1 MSLISSTKKQIK
13 KIQRQAERQLL
24 VANAKSKTR
33 KNFKKPILL
42 GATNSAGQAN
52 SWAMALRKA
61 GRSAESLQIV
71 SGDNGSWFNADRTIL
86 RSEWKPLEFR
96 KRLFQEITSQN
107 SGVLLESLRPIFA
120 LNQPSLFT
128 AQEGLNDLIDLWRAG
143 LKVAVV
149 FHGSD
154 IRDQLHQAKME
165 EFSPYRN
172 PIDPAKFEA
181 VRVRADQTR
190 LIARKLNRHR
200 IKHFVTTPDLLHE
213 LPDAT
218 WLPAVIDIAKFQTTT
233 EIKSSPGPL
242 KVLFLPSNGWLKSE
256 NLVTPVLEK
265 LANEGVIKLIAAGPV
280 SNAQMPALVESADLV
295 IDRFD
300 GVVGVASIEAMAA
313 KRLVIANVA
322 PWIYNRAEVT
332 PPVIH
337 ATPATLEEKLRK
349 ISESNFNHQQI
360 TRAGFEYVNKWHD
373 GKESATRLN
382 HWL

>member
-1 MSLISSTKKQIK
+1 VKIKKQLRNL
-13 KIQRQAERQLL
+13 QRQAERQILI
-24 VANAKSKTR
+24 ASAKTKTR
-33 KNFKKPILL
+33 GNYKKPVLI

-52 SWAMALRKA
+52 SWAHALRNT
-61 GRSAESLQIV
+61 GRGAQSLQIV
-71 SGDNGSWFNADRTIL
+71 KDQTNTWFHADRTIQ
-86 RSEWKPLEFR
+86 RDQWKKLEFR
-96 KRLFQEITSQN
+96 KQLFKEITSSN
-107 SGVLLESLRPIFA
+107 TSVLLESLRPLFA

-154 IRDQLHQAKME
+154 IRDQLHHAKMD

-172 PIDPAKFEA
+172 PVDPVKFEA

-200 IKHFVTTPDLLHE
+200 IKQFITTPDLLHE

-218 WLPAVIDIAKFQTTT
+218 WLPAVIDIAKFETTT
-233 EIKSSPGPL
+233 AIKSSSGPL

-256 NLVTPVLEK
+256 HLVTPILEK
-265 LANEGVIKLIAAGPV
+265 LAKEGVIELVAKGPV
-280 SNAQMPALVESADLV
+280 SNAQMPTLIESADLV

-337 ATPATLEEKLRK
+337 ATPATLEEKLRE
-349 ISESNFNHQQI
+349 IAENNFNHQEL
-360 TRAGFEYVNKWHD
+360 TEAGFQYVGKWHD
-373 GKESATRLN
+373 GRESAIRLN

>member
-154 IRDQLHQAKME
+154 IRDQLHHAKMD

-172 PIDPAKFEA
+172 PVDPSKFEA
-181 VRVRADQTR
+181 VRVRADHTR

-218 WLPAVIDIAKFQTTT
+218 WLPAVIDIAKFETTT
-233 EIKSSPGPL
+233 EIKSASGPL

-265 LANEGVIKLIAAGPV
+265 LAKEGVIKLVATGPV
-280 SNAQMPALVESADLV
+280 SNSQMPSLIESADVV

-300 GVVGVASIEAMAA
+300 GVVGVTSIEAMAA
-313 KRLVIANVA
+313 NRLVIANIA
-322 PWIYNRAEVT
+322 PWIYDRAEVT

-337 ATPATLEEKLRK
+337 STPAILEEKLRE
-349 ISESNFNHQQI
+349 IASANFNHQQI
-360 TRAGFEYVNKWHD
+360 IEAGYQYVCKWHD
-373 GKESATRLN
+373 GRESAIRLN

>member
-1 MSLISSTKKQIK
+1 M
-13 KIQRQAERQLL
+13 QRQVERQLL
-24 VANAKSKTR
+24 VASAKSKTR
-33 KNFKKPILL
+33 NNFKKPILL

-61 GRSAESLQIV
+61 GRSAQSLQIV
-71 SGDNGSWFNADRTIL
+71 RDENGSWFNADRTIN
-86 RSEWKPLEFR
+86 RSQWKPLDFR
-96 KRLFQEITSQN
+96 KQLFKEVTSQN

-128 AQEGLNDLIDLWRAG
+128 AEEGLNDLIDLWRAG

-154 IRDQLHQAKME
+154 IRDQLNHAKMD

-172 PIDPAKFEA
+172 PVDPARFEA
-181 VRVRADQTR
+181 VRIRADQTR
-190 LIARKLNRHR
+190 LVARKLNRHR

-218 WLPAVIDIAKFQTTT
+218 WLPAVIDIDKFKTTT
-233 EIKSSPGPL
+233 SIKSSSGPL

-256 NLVTPVLEK
+256 GLVTPVLNDLEK
-265 LANEGVIKLIAAGPV
+265 AGVIKLIATGSV
-280 SNAQMPALVESADLV
+280 SNSQMPALIESADLV

-322 PWIYNRAEVT
+322 PWIYDNAEVV

-337 ATPATLEEKLRK
+337 ATPKTLADKLRE
-349 ISESNFNHQQI
+349 IVSENFNHKVI
-360 TRAGFEYVNKWHD
+360 TDSGFEYVNKWHD
-373 GKESATRLN
+373 GRESANRLN

>member
-1 MSLISSTKKQIK
+1 MDLKREIR

-24 VANAKSKTR
+24 VASAKAKNTH
-33 KNFKKPILL
+33 NFKRPILL

-52 SWAMALRKA
+52 SWARALRNS
-61 GRSAESLQIV
+61 GRSAESLQII
-71 SGDNGSWFNADRTIL
+71 SDESNAWFEANRTIM
-86 RSEWKPLEFR
+86 RSEWKDINFR
-96 KRLFQEITSQN
+96 KKLFKEISSKNT
-107 SGVLLESLRPIFA
+107 GVLLESLRPIFA

-128 AQEGLNDLIDLWRAG
+128 AQEGLNDLIDLWRSG

-154 IRDQLHQAKME
+154 IRDQLHHAKMDV
-165 EFSPYRN
+165 FSPYRN

-190 LIARKLNRHR
+190 LVARNLNRHR

-218 WLPAVIDIAKFQTTT
+218 WLPAVIDIAKFETTT
-233 EIKSSPGPL
+233 EVKNSSGPL

-256 NLVTPVLEK
+256 GLVTPVLDK
-265 LANEGVIKLIAAGPV
+265 LVKEGVIKLIATGPV
-280 SNAQMPALVESADLV
+280 SNAQMPALVESADVV

-322 PWIYNRAEVT
+322 PWIYNKAEVT

-337 ATPATLEEKLRK
+337 ATPNTLAEKLRE
-349 ISESNFNHQQI
+349 IASENFNHKQF
-360 TRAGFEYVNKWHD
+360 TDAGFAYVNKWHD
-373 GKESATRLN
+373 GRESATRLN